1 MSSYFVLFLKQTVPT
16 PYIIFQTPPFLF
28 PLAKLAVR
36 RAAPAR
42 PPCGLGRQEKNRP
55 RYAAVFF
62 PAKPC
67 RAAAAV
73 CGASG
78 KQVWRPIEP
87 PMSNLKTSDYGK
99 ELSIGTYQANRQII
113 NKVETLASKGDVE
126 MVRKAVG
133 LVTEYNNISEK
144 PAVTERNRLFRME
157 EKAFSVRSRIESDYG
172 NRNKEIHFDG
182 RKLILNRE
190 ADRLQIVYDHIPDDE
205 TRKRMKSSG
214 FRWAPTNRAWQ
225 RHLTQNS
232 IRATER
238 LLGID
243 IELSKKQEMP

>member
-1 MSSYFVLFLKQTVPT
+1 MEKNLALERTKQTDKSWRIWLSVKADIENSLGVIRAIDT
-16 PYIIFQTPPFLF
+16 GKAKGYNRSLF
-28 PLAKLAVR
+28 V
-36 RAAPAR
+36 
-42 PPCGLGRQEKNRP
+42 
-55 RYAAVFF
+55 
-62 PAKPC
+62 
-67 RAAAAV
+67 
-73 CGASG
+73 S
-78 KQVWRPIEP
+78 
-87 PMSNLKTSDYGK
+87 S
-99 ELSIGTYQANRQII
+99 II